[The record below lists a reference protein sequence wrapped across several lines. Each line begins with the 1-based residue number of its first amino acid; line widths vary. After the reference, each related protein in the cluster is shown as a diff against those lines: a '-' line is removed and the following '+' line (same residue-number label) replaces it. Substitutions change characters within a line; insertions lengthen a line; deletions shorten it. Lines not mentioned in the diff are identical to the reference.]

1 MQSPTFE
8 RFPSDARTG
17 GRAAAIPERRQE
29 KTDAVAKRL
38 IVGALGLKAPKK
50 TEEQRAYD
58 RAVREKEMRRRN
70 REKEEEERRRVE
82 AERAKVSVWED

>member
-1 MQSPTFE
+1 M
-8 RFPSDARTG
+8 
-17 GRAAAIPERRQE
+17 PERRQE
-29 KTDAVAKRL
+29 KTDAVARRL

-82 AERAKVSVWED
+82 AERAKASVWED

>member
-1 MQSPTFE
+1 
-8 RFPSDARTG
+8 
-17 GRAAAIPERRQE
+17 
-29 KTDAVAKRL
+29 
-38 IVGALGLKAPKK
+38 VGALGLKAPKK